1 MKQLPEEIK
10 DSKIL
15 ITGGAGFVGSHLTH
29 RLAPENDVTVLDNL
43 LTGKLENLAKSKD
56 KIKFIRGDIRDAK
69 TVKDIISGGI
79 DIIFHLAA
87 CTSVVG
93 SIADPLLD
101 MDTNVRGTLT
111 VLEACRGSKIKRL
124 VYTSSA
130 AVYGDVKKLPVDEDA
145 PLNPASP
152 YAVSKMTAEKY
163 CVAYQKVY
171 GVPAAVVRCFNIYG
185 PRQSTGAY
193 ANAISIFLGNITKGE
208 PLTIYGD
215 GEQTRDLI
223 YIDDAVTGCIS
234 AATSADSVGGVFN
247 IASGTATSIN
257 RLVKIILKVT
267 GKASPVNYAPARAG
281 EIRHSLAG
289 ITKASRILGYRARVN
304 LETGITATWQALNKA

>member
-1 MKQLPEEIK
+1 MTKLPEEIK
-10 DSKIL
+10 GSKIL
-15 ITGGAGFVGSHLTH
+15 ITGGAGFVGSHLAD

-43 LTGKLENLAKSKD
+43 LTGKLENLAKSKE
-56 KIKFIRGDIRDAK
+56 KIRFIRGDIRDAK

-79 DIIFHLAA
+79 DVVFHLAA
-87 CTSVVG
+87 CTSVIG

-130 AVYGDVKKLPVDEDA
+130 AVYGDVKNLPVDKDT

-163 CVAYQKVY
+163 CVTYQKVY
-171 GVPAAVVRCFNIYG
+171 GVPAAAVRCFNIYG

-193 ANAISIFLGNITKGE
+193 ANAISIFLGNINRGE

-223 YIDDAVTGCIS
+223 YIDDAVTGCLS
-234 AATSADSVGGVFN
+234 VAATPCAVGGVFN

-257 RLVKIILKVT
+257 RLARIILKVT
-267 GKASPVNYAPARAG
+267 GKSPPVNHAPARAG

-289 ITKASRILGYRARVN
+289 VTKASKVLGYRARVD

>member
-1 MKQLPEEIK
+1 MTKLPEEIK
-10 DSKIL
+10 DNRIL
-15 ITGGAGFVGSHLTH
+15 ITGGAGFVGSHLAD

-56 KIKFIRGDIRDAK
+56 KIRFVQGDIRDAK

-87 CTSVVG
+87 CTSVMG

-111 VLEACRGSKIKRL
+111 VLEACRNSKIKRL

-130 AVYGDVKKLPVDEDA
+130 AAYGDVKKLPVDEDA

-193 ANAISIFLGNITKGE
+193 ANAISIFLGNIKRGE

-215 GEQTRDLI
+215 GKQTRDLI
-223 YIDDAVTGCIS
+223 YIDDTVAGCLS
-234 AATSADSVGGVFN
+234 AATNPGAEGGVFN
-247 IASGTATSIN
+247 IASGTATSVN
-257 RLVKIILKVT
+257 RLVKIILKAT
-267 GKASPVNYAPARAG
+267 GKAPPVNYAPARAG
-281 EIRHSLAG
+281 EIRYSRAST
-289 ITKASRILGYRARVN
+289 IKASRVLGYRARVD

>member
-1 MKQLPEEIK
+1 MSFFTWP
-10 DSKIL
+10 
-15 ITGGAGFVGSHLTH
+15 
-29 RLAPENDVTVLDNL
+29 
-43 LTGKLENLAKSKD
+43 
-56 KIKFIRGDIRDAK
+56 
-69 TVKDIISGGI
+69 
-79 DIIFHLAA
+79 A
-87 CTSVVG
+87 CTSVIG

-124 VYTSSA
+124 VYTSFQA
-130 AVYGDVKKLPVDEDA
+130 AVYGDVKNLPVDEDA

-163 CVAYQKVY
+163 CVTYQKVY
-171 GVPAAVVRCFNIYG
+171 GVPAAAVRCFNIYG

-193 ANAISIFLGNITKGE
+193 ANAISIFLGNINRGE

-223 YIDDAVTGCIS
+223 YIDDAVTGYLS
-234 AATSADSVGGVFN
+234 VAATPGAVGGVFN

-257 RLVKIILKVT
+257 RLARIILKVT
-267 GKASPVNYAPARAG
+267 GKSPPVNHAPARAG
-281 EIRHSLAG
+281 EIRHSLAPALPKRPKSSA
-289 ITKASRILGYRARVN
+289 TALG
-304 LETGITATWQALNKA
+304 